1 MGRFLLALPL
11 YLAMLLAAAAG
22 PSMSSAWLKISVEQD
37 ECVQRGKAAVQEN
50 SFTTR
55 LEVLG
60 NSSIYGERGEY
71 TALVRCASD
80 MNMAYFVVAGPKGDV
95 ASRYMNAI
103 RDRVTASLSG
113 TAPAAKSETEPSVKE
128 QSGSSSAA
136 SNPTQPSGLDDLP
149 GQYSV
154 AGVNPNGSTYRG
166 EVTITEDGGIYN
178 FRWRISNGDVF
189 RGKGRLRGR
198 ILTID
203 WGQKDPVIYHVD
215 EDGTLR
221 GKWAKGRGSED
232 LTPNR

>member
-1 MGRFLLALPL
+1 MARLLLALPF

-22 PSMSSAWLKISVEQD
+22 PSMSSAWLKITVDQD
-37 ECVQRGKAAVQEN
+37 ECVQRSKAAIQEN

-55 LEVLG
+55 IEVLG

-71 TALVRCASD
+71 TALVRCAAD
-80 MNMAYFVVAGPKGDV
+80 MNMVYFVVAGPKGDA

-103 RDRVTASLSG
+103 RDHVSASLPG
-113 TAPAAKSETEPSVKE
+113 AKSETEPSAKE
-128 QSGSSSAA
+128 KSSSSSSAL
-136 SNPTQPSGLDDLP
+136 SPTQPTGIGDLP
-149 GQYSV
+149 GQYTV

-166 EVTITEDGGIYN
+166 EVTITEDGGSYN
-178 FRWRISNGDVF
+178 FRWRISNGDIF

-198 ILTID
+198 ILTVD
-203 WGQKDPVIYHVD
+203 WGQKYPVIYHVD

-221 GKWAKGRGSED
+221 GKWANGRASED

>member
-11 YLAMLLAAAAG
+11 YLAMLFAAAAG
-22 PSMSSAWLKISVEQD
+22 PSMSSAWLKIAVDQD
-37 ECVQRGKAAVQEN
+37 ECVQRSKAAIQEN

-71 TALVRCASD
+71 TALVRCAAD
-80 MNMAYFVVAGPKGDV
+80 MNMAYFVVAGPKGDA

-103 RDRVTASLSG
+103 RDRVTASLTG
-113 TAPAAKSETEPSVKE
+113 AAPAAPSASEKSNSPSA
-128 QSGSSSAA
+128 GLSS
-136 SNPTQPSGLDDLP
+136 TQPTSIDDLP
-149 GQYSV
+149 GQYTV
-154 AGVNPNGSTYRG
+154 AGINPNGGTYRG
-166 EVTITEDGGIYN
+166 EVTITEDGGVYN
-178 FRWRISNGDVF
+178 FRWRISNGDIF

-198 ILTID
+198 ILTVD
-203 WGQKDPVIYHVD
+203 WGQKYPIIYHVD

-221 GKWAKGRGSED
+221 GKWANGRGSED